1 MLKMHNSVN
10 IICGCKLKLQGF
22 NYLGIKFNRK
32 LFNDFVSTAQIMW
45 KRDLRFSWRWRFKSR
60 SSELWCRVVLW

>member
-32 LFNDFVSTAQIMW
+32 LFNDFVSTAQIM
-45 KRDLRFSWRWRFKSR
+45 
-60 SSELWCRVVLW
+60 